1 MPIGFC
7 ALIACLLFASAA
19 AADTVYKYRR
29 PDGRTIYSNR
39 LEPGLE
45 LIETFD
51 YKFAGPAPSPPGS
64 TRATAEEEVRIR
76 KQLDALQAAWTEV
89 QDATQAL
96 AAAEERLGKGPELQ
110 DGDRVGVASGIAPPG
125 AGGVPAGAPPAI
137 GGPMSGHRGRP
148 SPEYLAKVAEL
159 ERDVSFARARLDAA
173 LHRYNQLR

>member
-1 MPIGFC
+1 MPVGLA

-51 YKFAGPAPSPPGS
+51 YKFEPAQSPRGS
-64 TRATAEEEVRIR
+64 ARGTAEGEARIR

-96 AAAEERLGKGPELQ
+96 AAAEERLRKGPEIQ
-110 DGDRVGVASGIAPPG
+110 EGDRVGVASGIAPPG

-173 LHRYNQLR
+173 LSRYNQLR

>member
-1 MPIGFC
+1 MSIRFL
-7 ALIACLLFASAA
+7 ALIAGLLFGCHA

-29 PDGRTIYSNR
+29 PDGSTIYSNR

-51 YKFAGPAPSPPGS
+51 YKFEPAQSPRGS
-64 TRATAEEEVRIR
+64 ARGTAEEEARIR
-76 KQLDALQAAWTEV
+76 KQLDTLQAAWTEV

-96 AAAEERLGKGPELQ
+96 AAAEERLRKGPEIQ
-110 DGDRVGVASGIAPPG
+110 EGDRIGVVSGIAPPG

-159 ERDVSFARARLDAA
+159 ERDVRFARARLDAA
-173 LHRYNQLR
+173 LRRYNQLR